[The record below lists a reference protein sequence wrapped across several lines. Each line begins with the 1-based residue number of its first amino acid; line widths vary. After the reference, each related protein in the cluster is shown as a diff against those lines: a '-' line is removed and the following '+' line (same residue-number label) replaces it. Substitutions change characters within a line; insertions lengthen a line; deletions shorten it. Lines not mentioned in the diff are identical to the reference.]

1 MNNQLGLN
9 IIRFVFLL
17 LIQVLICNN
26 ILLFGLVNPYI
37 YIIFIL
43 IYSINTERWQ
53 FLLSSFL
60 LGLVLDIFENTG
72 GAHATACLIIAFL
85 RPVILQTCFGL
96 NYIHQNLKIS
106 KADFKGLLLY
116 VTIMCTTHHFIL
128 FILQVFELG
137 HIQYILLQTLF
148 SSLFSIV
155 IILISLSLFSNKTS

>member
-17 LIQVLICNN
+17 LIQVLISNN

-60 LGLVLDIFENTG
+60 LGLILDIFENTG

-106 KADFKGLLLY
+106 KADYKGLLLY
-116 VTIMCTTHHFIL
+116 VTIMCTTHHLIL
-128 FILQVFELG
+128 FTLQVFELG

-155 IILISLSLFSNKTS
+155 IILISLSLLSNKTS